1 MYPNLLTYYRRC
13 YARDLILKCD
23 SFACKSSCLTHPT
36 FKVSSKLKYVN
47 FFPYRNGFTDR
58 NYSIEKLQKLVK
70 ACDKKNQT
78 DGKETTK
85 QYSNNHSKKKICIKA
100 HKGVYSDFR
109 EEITHASGI

>member
-78 DGKETTK
+78 DEKK
-85 QYSNNHSKKKICIKA
+85 NKNNTATITQRKKYALRHIKVFTVIFER
-100 HKGVYSDFR
+100 K
-109 EEITHASGI
+109 